1 MFKNIFQ
8 NIKVLAQIN
17 SMSSRQTSSASNYG
31 DYVKFLELVGNCKQ
45 IKRTGWVLRN
55 VDDPETISGHMY
67 RMSVMSFII
76 PKDSAIDRVKCMK
89 LALIHDL
96 AESIVGDITPYC
108 GISREEKRLREHN
121 AMLEI
126 CSLLD
131 KSCSEEVL
139 KLFEEYEN
147 QETDEAQLV
156 KDFDLYDMILQAY
169 EYEKRDQ
176 APNKYEEFFINT
188 KGRFKTDFVRKLVD
202 ELQKQREEFHENF
215 TSNLKKENQSAS

>member
-1 MFKNIFQ
+1 
-8 NIKVLAQIN
+8 
-17 SMSSRQTSSASNYG
+17 
-31 DYVKFLELVGNCKQ
+31 
-45 IKRTGWVLRN
+45 
-55 VDDPETISGHMY
+55 MY
-67 RMSVMSFII
+67 RMSVMSFLI
-76 PKDSAIDRVKCMK
+76 PKDNPVDRVKCMK
-89 LALIHDL
+89 LALVHDL

-108 GISREEKRLREHN
+108 GISKQEKRLREHK
-121 AMLEI
+121 AILEI

-131 KSCSEEVL
+131 KTSSEEVL

-147 QETDEAQLV
+147 QETAEAQLV

-202 ELQKQREEFHENF
+202 ELQKQREDFHDNF
-215 TSNLKKENQSAS
+215 TSTNLKKENQQSASWSDEDTWIICPIYVTIYT

>member
-1 MFKNIFQ
+1 MFRNI
-8 NIKVLAQIN
+8 IKQFRQIGQIN
-17 SMSSRQTSSASNYG
+17 SSYQMSSVTTNYA

-45 IKRTGWVLRN
+45 LKRTGWVLRN
-55 VDDPETISGHMY
+55 VHEPETIAAHMY
-67 RMSVMSFII
+67 RMSMMSFLI
-76 PKDSAIDRVKCMK
+76 PKDSPIDRIKCMK
-89 LALIHDL
+89 IALVHDL

-108 GISREEKRLREHN
+108 GISKQEKRLREHN
-121 AMLEI
+121 AILEI
-126 CSLLD
+126 CSLMD
-131 KSCSEEVL
+131 KTGSEEVL

-147 QETDEAQLV
+147 QLTPEAQLV

-176 APNKYEEFFINT
+176 TPNKHEEFFINT

-215 TSNLKKENQSAS
+215 TSNMKKENQSAS